1 MCNKKT
7 FKGSI
12 NGCQYTDKNEFIMA
26 LKNTDLGESVSIQCN
41 EAEENNETADYFADP
56 DKFMKDLN
64 KLRSLFTG
72 DFGKSFLE
80 TFIDMYDDLYGQL
93 NSADKEISA
102 STDNAEK
109 KPSEDEDT
117 ACQGCQGKLIKDL
130 DEDDFIRKYITE
142 PCDIFTEPLN
152 TNELKTFS
160 ENNIIDS
167 LNRLY
172 QDFEKEA
179 GILFPKLTDQSKIID
194 AYVEVSKVMGNT
206 LPTIQIAIS
215 DIKASIEKLDTIT
228 AYYNELDMR
237 IPHDI
242 SDKREK
248 LNKDLDELYAYV
260 NNLKHLSK
268 YYSRVEKKL
277 SL

>member
-12 NGCQYTDKNEFIMA
+12 NGCQYTDKNEFIKA

-41 EAEENNETADYFADP
+41 ETEENNETADYFADP
-56 DKFMKDLN
+56 DKFRKDFK

-80 TFIDMYDDLYGQL
+80 TFIDMYDDMYGQL
-93 NSADKEISA
+93 KDTDKEIPA
-102 STDNAEK
+102 NTAKTED
-109 KPSEDEDT
+109 KPSENEDT
-117 ACQGCQGKLIKDL
+117 ACQGCQGKLVKEP

-152 TNELKTFS
+152 TNELKQFS
-160 ENNIIDS
+160 ENHIIDS

-179 GILFPKLTDQSKIID
+179 GILFPKLTDQSKIIE
-194 AYVEVSKVMGNT
+194 AYTEVSRIMGNT
-206 LPTIQIAIS
+206 LPTIQIAIT

-228 AYYNELDMR
+228 AYYNDLDMR

>member
-12 NGCQYTDKNEFIMA
+12 NGCQYTDKNEFIKA
-26 LKNTDLGESVSIQCN
+26 LKNTDLGAPVSIQCN
-41 EAEENNETADYFADP
+41 ETEENNETADYFADP
-56 DKFMKDLN
+56 NKFMKDLE

-72 DFGKSFLE
+72 VFGKSSFE
-80 TFIDMYDDLYGQL
+80 TFLDMYDDMYSKLK
-93 NSADKEISA
+93 SADKEIPA
-102 STDNAEK
+102 DTANTEEK
-109 KPSEDEDT
+109 SSENEDT
-117 ACQGCQGKLIKDL
+117 ACQGCLGKIMKDP
-130 DEDDFIRKYITE
+130 DEDGFIRKYITE

-152 TNELKTFS
+152 TNELKQFS
-160 ENNIIDS
+160 ENHIVDS

-172 QDFEKEA
+172 EDFEKESDL
-179 GILFPKLTDQSKIID
+179 LFPTLKDQSKIIG
-194 AYVEVSKVMGNT
+194 AYTEVSRIMGNT
-206 LPTIQIAIS
+206 LPTIQIAIT
-215 DIKASIEKLDTIT
+215 DIKASLEKLDTII
-228 AYYNELDMR
+228 AYYNELDMKV
-237 IPHDI
+237 PSNI
-242 SDKREK
+242 SGKREK